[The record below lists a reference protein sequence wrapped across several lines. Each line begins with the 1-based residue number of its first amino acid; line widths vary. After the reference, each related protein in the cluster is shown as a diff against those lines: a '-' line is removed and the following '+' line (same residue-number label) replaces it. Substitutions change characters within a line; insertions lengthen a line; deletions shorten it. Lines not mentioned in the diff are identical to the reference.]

1 VADSKAER
9 LLQVLLCLTSTRR
22 PLTRAQLRAA
32 VPDYLDCPTDDAFE
46 RMFERDKAEL
56 RELGIPLRTVAL
68 DALGEED
75 AYTVDADSW
84 ELPAVE
90 LTRDEAT
97 AVAFAAR
104 LWHDDGTADAARRA
118 LRKLEAVGVA
128 VDESVLPPVEPRLG
142 GGEQAFA
149 PLHTAVQHRQAVTFN
164 YRRSGEIDSRP
175 RRVEPWGLVTSRGRW
190 YVVGFDRDR
199 ADARVFRLSRIVGKV
214 RPVGKAGAF
223 EVPADA
229 DVRGMVLGMGDELPT
244 RTAMLKV
251 RRDAGHGLRM
261 RATEIRPVDD
271 EFELLEI
278 IFREPYVL
286 AEEIVSYGASV
297 IVESPDDVRAMV
309 VARLRALI
317 AEPVRG

>member
-1 VADSKAER
+1 
-9 LLQVLLCLTSTRR
+9 
-22 PLTRAQLRAA
+22 
-32 VPDYLDCPTDDAFE
+32 
-46 RMFERDKAEL
+46 MFERDKAEL
-56 RELGIPLRTVAL
+56 RDLGIPLRTVAV

-84 ELPAVE
+84 ELPPIE

-128 VDESVLPPVEPRLG
+128 VDESVLPPVEPRLA

-149 PLHTAVQHRQAVTFN
+149 PLHTAVQHRQAVTFE
-164 YRRSGEIDSRP
+164 YRRSGEVSSRP

-190 YVVGFDRDR
+190 YVAGFDRDR
-199 ADARVFRLSRIVGKV
+199 GAPRVFRLSRIVGKV
-214 RPVGKAGAF
+214 KPVGKAGVF

-229 DVRGMVLGMGDELPT
+229 DVRGMVLGMGDEMPV
-244 RTAMLKV
+244 RSAVLKV

-261 RATEIRPVDD
+261 RAATIRPGVDD
-271 EFELLEI
+271 FDVLEI
-278 IFREPYVL
+278 TFLEPYVL
-286 AEEIVSYGASV
+286 AEELVSYGPSV

-309 VARLRALI
+309 VARLRALV
-317 AEPVRG
+317 AEPVPG